1 MKIDVLYFEGC
12 PNHHAAVELA
22 ESVVAELGVAAKIN
36 QLPVSDAANAERL
49 RFFRSPSVKVN
60 GIDIDPGTQGRTDY
74 AFACRVYDQAG
85 LPPRRMLIEAIQSYA
100 TPAEPQPQ
108 P

>member
-22 ESVVAELGVAAKIN
+22 ESVVADLGVAAEIN
-36 QLPVSDAANAERL
+36 QVPVSDAADAERL
-49 RFFRSPSVKVN
+49 RFFGSPSVQID

-74 AFACRVYDQAG
+74 AFACRVYGQAG
-85 LPPRRMLIEAIQSYA
+85 LPPRRMLIEAIQSHA
-100 TPAEPQPQ
+100 TPADPQP
-108 P
+108 